1 MSERP
6 YRITSYGKGGVILRD
21 TVALA
26 EEAEGAYRL
35 SKLRGLLTLR
45 AGECRIQLCEEFGK
59 RRTVW
64 YVSSLFDDGRGG
76 Y

>member
-6 YRITSYGKGGVILRD
+6 YRITSYGKGGTILRD

-26 EEAEGAYRL
+26 VDAEAAYRL
-35 SKLRGLLTLR
+35 SKLRGLLTR
-45 AGECRIQLCEEFGK
+45 REGEYRIELCEEFGK

-64 YVSSLFDDGRGG
+64 HVSSLFDEGRGG